1 MTDQPYRLN
10 ITTRDG
16 KYTVLQFMNGAST
29 ALRYGEP
36 WPAYKGKLLSNLE
49 LALAFDLEESREK
62 LDSQRIEFMAAIKFA
77 TSAECEDAFTFL
89 DCWREGRADVD
100 SEWADWQQFRAGYLT
115 EIRATRTSS

>member
-1 MTDQPYRLN
+1 MTDQPYSLN
-10 ITTRDG
+10 ITTSDG
-16 KYTVLQFMNGAST
+16 KYTVQQLVEGRAIV
-29 ALRYGEP
+29 LRYGEP
-36 WPAYKGKLLSNLE
+36 WAAYEGKMLSNLE